1 MVALDFL
8 RDEMLG
14 FLGIGGLID
23 LIRSGDYASV
33 ATWKG
38 LTAVLAPLVPLL
50 LLIEVAAP
58 VFKRRFLEE
67 GYGLTFL
74 IYLANRAIGL
84 VISIAAVGFCI
95 GLLQPLA
102 PFHVGLTWYGWI
114 YGYLVWEFSHFVY
127 HFFAHKVRLLW
138 CLHST
143 HHAPRSMNLMVGN
156 AHFFL
161 EGPYADVVRT
171 SICMLAGLDPLLLF
185 AIMFVDDVWGGFIHV
200 GEGLF
205 RHGRMRA
212 LEALVLAPVHHRVHH
227 ARNPLY
233 MDTNFCNLLNVWDR
247 LFGTYQNARG
257 DIAIEY
263 GITREMN
270 PNGFLDVYFGEFAA
284 LWRDLR
290 AAPGLRNRL
299 LYLVMPP
306 GWSHDG
312 KHKTAAVA
320 RREYLQNIAGA

>member
-8 RDEMLG
+8 RDELVE
-14 FLGIGGLID
+14 FLGLGALLE
-23 LIRSGDYASV
+23 LIRSGDYAAL

-38 LTAVLAPLVPLL
+38 LTSALAPLVPLL
-50 LLIEVAAP
+50 LLIEVATAM
-58 VFKRRFLEE
+58 FKRRFIEE

-74 IYLANRAIGL
+74 IYLANRAIGHL
-84 VISIAAVGFCI
+84 ISIAAVGFCI

-102 PFHVGLTWYGWI
+102 PFRVGFSWYGWI

-143 HHAPRSMNLMVGN
+143 HHAPRSMNLMVSN

-161 EGPYADVVRT
+161 EAPYADVVRT

-185 AIMFVDDVWGGFIHV
+185 AIMFIDGIWGAFIHV

-205 RHGRMRA
+205 RRGRVRA
-212 LEALVLAPVHHRVHH
+212 LELLVLAPLHHRVHH

-247 LFGTYQNARG
+247 LFGTYQNARA

-263 GITREMN
+263 GITRPMN
-270 PNGFLDVYFGEFAA
+270 PNSFVDVYFGEFAA
-284 LWRDLR
+284 LWRDFC
-290 AAPGLRNRL
+290 AAPGLRNKL

-312 KHKTAAVA
+312 KHKTAAAA
-320 RREYLQNIAGA
+320 RREYLQNTAEA